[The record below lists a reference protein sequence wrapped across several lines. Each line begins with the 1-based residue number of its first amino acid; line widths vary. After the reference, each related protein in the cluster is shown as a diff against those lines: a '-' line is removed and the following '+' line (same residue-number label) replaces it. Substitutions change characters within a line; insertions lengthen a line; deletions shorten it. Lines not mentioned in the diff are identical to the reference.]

1 MKRRTTTPD
10 PHLTLREREVLRC
23 VGLGM
28 TNIEIAAELHLAR
41 STVKSHL
48 SSAFVKLGV
57 SNRTQ
62 AAVVMLSDRATFEAM
77 GALERPA

>member
-1 MKRRTTTPD
+1 MTRRTMTPD
-10 PHLTLREREVLRC
+10 RHLTLREREILRC

-28 TNIEIAAELHLAR
+28 TNIEIAAELKLAL

-62 AAVVMLSDRATFEAM
+62 AAIAMLSDRATFEAM
-77 GALERPA
+77 GVLERPA